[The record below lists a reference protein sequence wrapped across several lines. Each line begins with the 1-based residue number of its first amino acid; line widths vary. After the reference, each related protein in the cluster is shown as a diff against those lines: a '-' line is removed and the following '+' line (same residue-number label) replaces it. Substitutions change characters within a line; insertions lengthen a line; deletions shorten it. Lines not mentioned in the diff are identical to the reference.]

1 MANGCLSV
9 SLEHRF
15 HVALHRPRLL
25 VQEQMPDLVYQVPL
39 DGLRLGLRR
48 VGNKLNSAGSKRL
61 SKVLAGN

>member
-1 MANGCLSV
+1 MANGCVSV

-25 VQEQMPDLVYQVPL
+25 VQEQMPNLVYEVPL

-48 VGNKLNSAGSKRL
+48 VCNKLNRAGSKRL

>member
-1 MANGCLSV
+1 
-9 SLEHRF
+9 
-15 HVALHRPRLL
+15 
-25 VQEQMPDLVYQVPL
+25 MPDLVYQVPL